1 MASRGRPPCE
11 QSHPGTRG
19 RNCLSRIIDVTRNN
33 WANLRSVLI
42 TESTNKFDIILYS
55 LDLRKQRHSGANRS
69 TGSIASSALHRAEQT
84 LQNKQCCTDRSAA
97 GRKGRRRGT
106 KIPRR
111 LRDQNLQRRRR
122 GSAQSPPSRRPAR
135 REKDKQ
141 HHVRERRKRR
151 KDLPRLTGDP
161 TTSTAPSG
169 SGKAPHCCSLERET
183 RADAG
188 MEVEAG
194 GGRER
199 GYGNSGSAKAQE
211 GIGAW
216 GFLAASLRWCPW
228 AWADGGFRS
237 SSKR

>member
-1 MASRGRPPCE
+1 MNGISLIVTLE
-11 QSHPGTRG
+11 F
-19 RNCLSRIIDVTRNN
+19 LSSSPEYKKI
-33 WANLRSVLI
+33 LSVM
-42 TESTNKFDIILYS
+42 
-55 LDLRKQRHSGANRS
+55 QA
-69 TGSIASSALHRAEQT
+69 
-84 LQNKQCCTDRSAA
+84 
-97 GRKGRRRGT
+97 
-106 KIPRR
+106 
-111 LRDQNLQRRRR
+111 
-122 GSAQSPPSRRPAR
+122 
-135 REKDKQ
+135 
-141 HHVRERRKRR
+141 
-151 KDLPRLTGDP
+151 GDP